1 MTPEDVQAIV
11 ESQLADTSDTTDVR
25 SALVTPFVQE
35 FVLNDTYEQMS
46 VPVKSV
52 VSYWVV
58 AVGQFYSVFYDPDT
72 REFGLADVL
81 IDSKIPH
88 TVGVRGDLVSTF
100 RAM

>member
-1 MTPEDVQAIV
+1 MTPRDVEAIIN
-11 ESQLADTSDTTDVR
+11 SQLASVPDTADVR
-25 SALVTPFVQE
+25 SAIVTPFLQE
-35 FVLNDTYEQMS
+35 FILNDTYEQMS

-52 VSYWVV
+52 ASYWVV
-58 AVGQFYSVFYDPDT
+58 AVGQFYSVFYDPAA

-81 IDSKIPH
+81 VGGKVPQ